1 MEKENELI
9 RILEGEFIRPVFQ
22 PIVSLRTG
30 DVLGYEALSRITLPD
45 STLSIEEL
53 FHLAS

>member
-45 STLSIEEL
+45 STLNI
-53 FHLAS
+53 